1 MSLEEIVSILNE
13 KIGLNP
19 SSIGTSSIERAVNHR
34 ISCRNCINVVEYSK
48 LLVHDAMEMRELIE
62 EVVVPETWFFRNKGT
77 FEAFR
82 KHVKQ
87 ELLPKCNKRK
97 PLRLLSVPC
106 ATGEEPYSLAIALI
120 DENIDPQ
127 AFCIDAIDVSKK
139 AIELAKDAHYGKN
152 SFRDMDPELREKYF
166 TSTERG
172 WQLNEAIR
180 KLVNFEQGNILQDS
194 LSPHPAFYDVVFCR
208 NLLIYFDRNTQQ
220 RTLEKIYRSLKKG
233 AILFV
238 GHAEC
243 SQVSDRYYQR
253 TAYPKSFSFIKR
265 DKPLEKESQTI
276 LTAGAA
282 DTKNAAR
289 KTPVKAA
296 KRLKKSVHRRAA
308 ADSATGTGT
317 GTGTGQSDP
326 HTKPAVIDSLRPVE
340 KLADQGRYQDAEN
353 LCSAYLLI
361 HPDSAHGHYLLGLIK
376 NALSDQKT
384 AESLLKKAIYLDPN
398 HEQALV
404 LSALLAEQK
413 GDTEAAQAFKRR
425 IERVKNRSRQNDR

>member
-1 MSLEEIVSILNE
+1 
-13 KIGLNP
+13 
-19 SSIGTSSIERAVNHR
+19 
-34 ISCRNCINVVEYSK
+34 
-48 LLVHDAMEMRELIE
+48 MEVRELIE

-120 DENIDPQ
+120 EENIDPLV
-127 AFCIDAIDVSKK
+127 FRIDALDVSKK
-139 AIELAKDAHYGKN
+139 AIVLAKDAHYGKN
-152 SFRDMDPELREKYF
+152 SFRDIDPELREKYF

-172 WQLNEAIR
+172 WLLNEAIR
-180 KLVNFEQGNILQDS
+180 KLVNFEQGNILQDT

-208 NLLIYFDRNTQQ
+208 NLLIYFDRSTQQ
-220 RTLEKIYRSLKKG
+220 LALEKIYRSLKKG

-243 SQVSDRYYQR
+243 AQVSDRYYQR
-253 TAYPKSFSFIKR
+253 TTYPKSFSFIKR
-265 DKPLEKESQTI
+265 DKPLEKELPTI
-276 LTAGAA
+276 LTAGVGSA
-282 DTKNAAR
+282 DTKNAPR
-289 KTPVKAA
+289 KAPVKTS
-296 KRLKKSVHRRAA
+296 KRLKKSVNRRAA
-308 ADSATGTGT
+308 ADSAT

-376 NALSDQKT
+376 NAQGDQKT

-398 HEQALV
+398 HEQALI

-413 GDTEAAQAFKRR
+413 GDREALHAFKRR
-425 IERVKNRSRQNDR
+425 IERVQNRSRQNDS